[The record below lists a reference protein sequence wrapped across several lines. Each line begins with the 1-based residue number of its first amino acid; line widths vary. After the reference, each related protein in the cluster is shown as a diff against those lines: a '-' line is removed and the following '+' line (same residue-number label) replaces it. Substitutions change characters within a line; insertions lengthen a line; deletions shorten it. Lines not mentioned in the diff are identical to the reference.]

1 MDIGQGSYRCMV
13 VSVKERLKVDG
24 SRHGNHSTR
33 QGGRVTKGR
42 LREASV
48 SLCRNKVMLF
58 HVPLKTRCQWAEA
71 EWTQRQSSETVRL
84 PGSEGR
90 LFPGKGGDPNDIQIP
105 TTAI

>member
-1 MDIGQGSYRCMV
+1 MDIGQGSDRCMV

-58 HVPLKTRCQWAEA
+58 HVPLKTLCQWAEA
-71 EWTQRQSSETVRL
+71 ERDHQPSREIVRL
-84 PGSEGR
+84 PGSEER
-90 LFPGKGGDPNDIQIP
+90 LFPGKGVDPNDIQIP
-105 TTAI
+105 TTAF